1 MDQSKQHFWRSFLL
15 AIETEPREAREIRG
29 ASGFVHQALAIGVDE
44 KRARTVIVSGD
55 PDARTASL
63 AQADIQAAVPSM
75 KIVMARPVGIN
86 LQAIALSLMHRI
98 GAARMSLSLLDEFK
112 GDEGK
117 QKGEEFFKD
126 VFGNHVEAASR
137 PFKYVELNTVSF
149 WKELIQQVSFL
160 DVEGF
165 GVGDSATSGVKAN
178 PTLIL
183 ERLLTFD
190 PVAIDRIG
198 GVCAV
203 PLYDLGEPDFEMFA
217 RSATDEVREIL
228 RRHHVFQ
235 YFFPPADQIALAA
248 ADRGSLVSTASILH
262 QVGFAPEAGHPLA
275 PNEIVDPKADLLD
288 LVAALSEKGLLVEGH
303 ASIEVSQ
310 SGHAV
315 RSEVKFR
322 PREGV
327 MEKLSRM
334 LSIKFDVSLKDIFK

>member
-15 AIETEPREAREIRG
+15 AIETEPREAQEIRG
-29 ASGFVHQALAIGVDE
+29 ASGFVHPALAVGVDR
-44 KRARTVIVSGD
+44 KRGRTVIVSGD
-55 PDARTASL
+55 PDARTAAL

-86 LQAIALSLMHRI
+86 LQAIALALMQRI
-98 GAARMSLSLLDEFK
+98 GSARLSLSLFTQFK
-112 GDEGK
+112 GVKGK
-117 QKGEEFFKD
+117 KKGEEFIKD
-126 VFGNHVEAASR
+126 VFGNHAEAASR

-160 DVEGF
+160 EVEGF
-165 GVGDSATSGVKAN
+165 GVGDLGVKVT

-183 ERLLTFD
+183 ERLLAFD

-203 PLYDLGEPDFEMFA
+203 PLYDLGELDFEMFA
-217 RSATDEVREIL
+217 RGETDEVREIL
-228 RRHHVFQ
+228 RRHHIFQ

-248 ADRGSLVSTASILH
+248 ADRGLLTSTASILN
-262 QVGFAPEAGHPLA
+262 QVSFAPEIGHPLA
-275 PNEIVDPKADLLD
+275 PNEIVDPRADLLE
-288 LVAALSEKGLLVEGH
+288 LVDALQEKGLLVEGS

-310 SGHAV
+310 SGQAV
-315 RSEVKFR
+315 RAEVKFQ

-327 MEKLSRM
+327 MAKISRVLAIKL
-334 LSIKFDVSLKDIFK
+334 DVSLKDIFK